1 MGLQGLT
8 VIDGVLYLESD
19 SGNLIAIDAA
29 DGRTI
34 WKVQKGYV
42 WGARTH
48 TVSDGMVYY
57 GSLDGS
63 VNAHSAP
70 VP

>member
-1 MGLQGLT
+1 M
-8 VIDGVLYLESD
+8 LYLESD
-19 SGNLIAIDAA
+19 SGYLIAINAA

-34 WKVQKGYV
+34 SKIRKGYV
-42 WGARTH
+42 WGANTY
-48 TVSDGMVYY
+48 TVNEGVLYF